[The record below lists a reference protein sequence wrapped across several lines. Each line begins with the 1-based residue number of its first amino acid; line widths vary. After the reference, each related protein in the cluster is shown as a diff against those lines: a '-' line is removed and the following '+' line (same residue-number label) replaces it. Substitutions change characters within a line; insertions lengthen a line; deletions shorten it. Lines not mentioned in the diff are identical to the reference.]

1 MLILQQE
8 ASPQDKLVR
17 MKCGLAFLKIQFLG
31 FEKKKKNLGKQD
43 IIVKVE

>member
-1 MLILQQE
+1 VLILQQE

-31 FEKKKKNLGKQD
+31 FEKKKNLGKQD

>member
-8 ASPQDKLVR
+8 ASPHDKLVR

-31 FEKKKKNLGKQD
+31 FEKESRKTRHL
-43 IIVKVE
+43 IVKME